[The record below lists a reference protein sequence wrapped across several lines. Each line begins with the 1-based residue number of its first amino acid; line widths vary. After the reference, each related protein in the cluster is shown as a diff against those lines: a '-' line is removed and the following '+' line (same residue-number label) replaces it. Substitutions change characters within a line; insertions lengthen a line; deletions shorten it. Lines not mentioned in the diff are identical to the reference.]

1 MEIVEAGLQVLENDV
16 IGPVTIES
24 IRLMKNQ
31 ISSIEEDAFRY
42 GHLWFWRP
50 QISSFD
56 SEHVSTLRFSVSWE
70 GQGSIENKLG

>member
-24 IRLMKNQ
+24 MRLMKNQ

-56 SEHVSTLRFSVSWE
+56 SEHVSLMSHGKAKVA
-70 GQGSIENKLG
+70 